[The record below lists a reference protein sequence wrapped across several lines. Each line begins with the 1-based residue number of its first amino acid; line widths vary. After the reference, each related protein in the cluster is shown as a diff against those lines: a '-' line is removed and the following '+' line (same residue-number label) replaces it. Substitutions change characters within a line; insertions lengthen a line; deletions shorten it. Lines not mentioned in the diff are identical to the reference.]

1 MKTKMRLKM
10 GIDIL
15 MTALLLGLM
24 AYQITGQAL
33 HEWLG
38 AGELCLFIAHN
49 ILNIRWYG
57 SLFKGKYRLPRTI
70 QTAVNFSVLAAMLCL
85 GYSGI
90 VMSRH
95 VFAALPINGPMAT
108 ARSMHMAASYWGFV
122 LMSFHLG
129 MHWGMVTG
137 MFGRMFRGRKMPGAA
152 TWALRLSAAL
162 IAGYG
167 LICFIRKDIASYMFL
182 RNEFV
187 FFDFEQSM
195 LSVILEYAAMMGL
208 WIFAGFYIAKGA
220 VKLSASTVRKKA

>member
-1 MKTKMRLKM
+1 
-10 GIDIL
+10 
-15 MTALLLGLM
+15 
-24 AYQITGQAL
+24 
-33 HEWLG
+33 
-38 AGELCLFIAHN
+38 
-49 ILNIRWYG
+49 
-57 SLFKGKYRLPRTI
+57 
-70 QTAVNFSVLAAMLCL
+70 
-85 GYSGI
+85 
-90 VMSRH
+90 
-95 VFAALPINGPMAT
+95 
-108 ARSMHMAASYWGFV
+108 MAASYWGFV

-137 MFGRMFRGRKMPGAA
+137 MFGRMFSGRKMPWAA

-182 RNEFV
+182 KNEFV

-220 VKLSASTVRKKA
+220 GKLSAYRVQKKE